1 MMGVFGT
8 LGVALMVF
16 VLRETVHES
25 LWPRLERYVRRGFS
39 GLNIGLAVMIL
50 FSLFPSGVLQVRDV
64 LENGY
69 WHARSLDYLGGE
81 LPRLLEWL
89 ARCRSSSPLGSAI

>member
-1 MMGVFGT
+1 M
-8 LGVALMVF
+8 
-16 VLRETVHES
+16 
-25 LWPRLERYVRRGFS
+25 
-39 GLNIGLAVMIL
+39 MIL

-69 WHARSLDYLGGE
+69 WHARSLDYLGGA

-89 ARCRSSSPLGSAI
+89 RLPGDLVFYLPGRAADPHRRWVRLFEPVVGTAPAGATRPARAA